1 MRNTGLMCALIAI
14 LTLASPLYAAERMQV
29 AVLDLQPKGVSKVI
43 AGGVADMIRSDLVDA
58 GVFTVV
64 ERGQMNEILKEQGF
78 QMTGCTDSACA
89 VQVGKLLSANK
100 ILVGETTKLGKSIV
114 ITVRIVDVEK
124 GVAEFAAR
132 ETAADEDALEEAS
145 RSLSKKLIERISGKT
160 TAELLME
167 RKPKTQT
174 GYYLRSI
181 VPGWGQMYAGH
192 TWKGIGFMGA
202 FALSAAFS
210 TYAVLDYGKKKKA
223 YDDLPYASPDSEFDA
238 KYNDYRKAGNRALL
252 SFGILGA
259 VYLAHWADVLFLS
272 KPEFG
277 KYHSAG
283 YNEGDVY
290 LDLHAGFDSGPA
302 RERRTS
308 LGATMR
314 F

>member
-1 MRNTGLMCALIAI
+1 MRKTGLMSALFLI
-14 LTLASPLYAAERMQV
+14 LALSCPLFAAEKMQV
-29 AVLDLQPKGVSKVI
+29 AVLDLQPKGVSKVV
-43 AGGVADMIRSDLVDA
+43 AGGVTDMIRADLVDV

-89 VQVGKLLSANK
+89 VQVGKLLSAKK
-100 ILVGETTKLGKSIV
+100 ILVGETTKIGRTIV

-124 GVAEFAAR
+124 GVADFAAK
-132 ETAADEDALEEAS
+132 ETAANEDALEEAS

-160 TAELLME
+160 TAELLQE
-167 RKPKTQT
+167 RSPKTMT

-192 TWKGIGFMGA
+192 TWKGLGIMGV

-223 YDDLPYASPDSEFDA
+223 YDDLPYGSPESEFET
-238 KYNDYRKAGNRALL
+238 KYDDYRKAGDRALL
-252 SFGILGA
+252 SVGILGA
-259 VYLAHWADVLFLS
+259 VYLLHWADALFLS

-277 KYHSAG
+277 KYQNAG

-290 LDLHAGFDSGPA
+290 LDLHTVVDAGPA
-302 RERRTS
+302 RERRAT

>member
-1 MRNTGLMCALIAI
+1 MRKTGLMSALFLI
-14 LTLASPLYAAERMQV
+14 LALSCPLFAAEKMQV

-43 AGGVADMIRSDLVDA
+43 AGGVTDMIRADLVDV

-89 VQVGKLLSANK
+89 VQVGKLLSAKK
-100 ILVGETTKLGKSIV
+100 ILVGETTKIGRTIV

-124 GVAEFAAR
+124 GVADFAAK
-132 ETAADEDALEEAS
+132 ETAANEDALEEAS

-167 RKPKTQT
+167 REPKTRT

-192 TWKGIGFMGA
+192 TWKGVGI
-202 FALSAAFS
+202 LSVFVASTAFS
-210 TYAVLDYGKKKKA
+210 TWAVLDYGKKKKA
-223 YDDLPYASPDSEFDA
+223 YDDLPLSSPESEFET
-238 KYNDYRKAGNRALL
+238 KYDDYQKAGDRALL
-252 SFGILGA
+252 SVGILGA
-259 VYLAHWADVLFLS
+259 VYLLHWADALFLS

-277 KYHSAG
+277 KYQNAG

-290 LDLHAGFDSGPA
+290 LDLHTVVDAGPA
-302 RERRTS
+302 RERRAT

>member
-1 MRNTGLMCALIAI
+1 MSDIIRSEMVKTGL
-14 LTLASPLYAAERMQV
+14 
-29 AVLDLQPKGVSKVI
+29 
-43 AGGVADMIRSDLVDA
+43 
-58 GVFTVV
+58 FTVV
-64 ERGQMNEILKEQGF
+64 ERAQMNEILKEQGF

-89 VQVGKLLSANK
+89 VQVGKLLSAKK
-100 ILVGETTKLGKSIV
+100 ILVGETTKIGRTIV

-124 GVAEFAAR
+124 GVADFAAK
-132 ETAADEDALEEAS
+132 ETAANEDALEEAS

-167 RKPKTQT
+167 REPKTRT

-192 TWKGIGFMGA
+192 TWKGVGI
-202 FALSAAFS
+202 LSVFVASTAFS
-210 TYAVLDYGKKKKA
+210 TWAVLDYGKKKKA
-223 YDDLPYASPDSEFDA
+223 YDDLPLSSPESEFET
-238 KYNDYRKAGNRALL
+238 KYDDYQKAGDRALL
-252 SFGILGA
+252 SVGILGA
-259 VYLAHWADVLFLS
+259 VYLLHWADALFLS

-277 KYHSAG
+277 KYQNAG

-290 LDLHAGFDSGPA
+290 LDLHAGVDPGPA
-302 RERRTS
+302 RERRTT

>member
-1 MRNTGLMCALIAI
+1 MTLKISIA
-14 LTLASPLYAAERMQV
+14 AMAAVVSLSAVPARGAKMQV
-29 AVLDLQPKGVSKVI
+29 AVLDLQPKGVSKVV
-43 AGGVADMIRSDLVDA
+43 AGGVGDMVRSDLVDA

-100 ILVGETTKLGKSIV
+100 ILVGEVTRLGKTIV

-124 GVAEFAAR
+124 GVADFAAK
-132 ETAADEDALEEAS
+132 ETAADEDALEDAS
-145 RSLSKKLIERISGKT
+145 RKLSKKLIERISGKT
-160 TAELLME
+160 TAELLQE
-167 RKPKTQT
+167 REPKTMT

-192 TWKGIGFMGA
+192 TYKGLGFMGV

-223 YDDLPYASPDSEFDA
+223 YDDLPYGSPGSEFET
-238 KYNDYRKAGNRALL
+238 KYDDYQKAGNMTLL
-252 SFGILGA
+252 SFGVMGA
-259 VYLAHWADVLFLS
+259 VYLLHWADALFLS

-277 KYHSAG
+277 KYKSAG
-283 YNEGDVY
+283 VKEGDVY
-290 LDLHAGFDSGPA
+290 LDLHVGVDPGPA
-302 RERRTS
+302 RERRTT

>member
-1 MRNTGLMCALIAI
+1 MKKAFIPAAVLL
-14 LTLASPLYAAERMQV
+14 LASTLPLAARDKMQI
-29 AVLDLQPKGVSKVI
+29 AVLDLQPKGVSKVL
-43 AGGVADMIRSDLVDA
+43 AGAVTDIIRSEMVKTGL
-58 GVFTVV
+58 FTVV

-89 VQVGKLLSANK
+89 VQVGKLLSAKK

-124 GVAEFAAR
+124 GVADFAAK
-132 ETAADEDALEEAS
+132 ETAANEDALEEAS
-145 RSLSKKLIERISGKT
+145 RALSKKLIERISGKT

-167 RKPKTQT
+167 REPKTRT

-181 VPGWGQMYAGH
+181 VPGWGQMYAGR
-192 TWKGIGFMGA
+192 TWKGVGILTVFVA
-202 FALSAAFS
+202 SAAFS
-210 TYAVLDYGKKKKA
+210 TWAVLDYGKKKKA
-223 YDDLPYASPDSEFDA
+223 YDDLPLSSPESEFET
-238 KYNDYRKAGNRALL
+238 KYDDYQKAGDRALL
-252 SFGILGA
+252 SVGILGA
-259 VYLAHWADVLFLS
+259 VYLIHWADALFLS

-277 KYHSAG
+277 KYQNAG

-290 LDLHAGFDSGPA
+290 LDLHTVVDAGPA
-302 RERRTS
+302 RERRTT